1 MQFYI
6 EGTHYVLSDG
16 HCGFHSIAFQLGL
29 ACRDDFRHIRNNM
42 HAEVFNHMTFYVKV
56 LYSEERLNNMLKRLR
71 FEDGDEMDVSKWF
84 KMPEDGLVAAQTFRD
99 VLVWLSKEMC
109 ATFFP
114 SRHGPI
120 KGKKH
125 RVIVMA
131 FVGGN
136 HFVPM
141 KLKLGAPIPPPC
153 NMWIQNAYE
162 DAKVWPKKYE
172 DKMKTFKKRMNFKEP
187 QPEKPVIIH

>member
-16 HCGFHSIAFQLGL
+16 HCGFHSIAFQPGL
-29 ACRDDFRHIRNNM
+29 SCRDDFRHIRNNM
-42 HAEVFNHMTFYVKV
+42 HAEVFNHRTFYDKV
-56 LYSEERLNNMLKRLR
+56 LYSEERLNNMLKRLS

-84 KMPEDGLVAAQTFRD
+84 KMPENGIVAAQTFRV

-109 ATFFP
+109 ATLFP
-114 SRHGPI
+114 SRHGTI

-125 RVIVMA
+125 RVILMA
-131 FVGGN
+131 FFGGN
-136 HFVPM
+136 NFVPM

-172 DKMKTFKKRMNFKEP
+172 E
-187 QPEKPVIIH
+187 